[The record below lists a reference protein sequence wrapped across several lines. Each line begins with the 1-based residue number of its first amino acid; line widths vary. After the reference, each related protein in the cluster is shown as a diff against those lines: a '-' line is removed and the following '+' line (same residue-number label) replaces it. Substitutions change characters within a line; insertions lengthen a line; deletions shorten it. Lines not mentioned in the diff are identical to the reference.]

1 MKKCKI
7 LIKPPL
13 IALLVSLLLVLSA
26 CQPQHHSTLQVQL
39 LWQGQPIDCNSKLL
53 LDGQPWQ
60 LQQLQFY
67 LSAFSQQQQPLL
79 LQPNDYQ
86 SEQLALLGTDCQSAG
101 QWQLQFATSLQ
112 QAPLVFELG
121 VPFALNHQN
130 PLTAGI
136 PLQQLDMHWAWQSG
150 YKFFRLD
157 LQGPQHDWSLHLGS
171 SGCSSASV
179 MRAPTQ
185 PCVAPNRIRVQL
197 PYQGQSTLTL
207 DLAELLRDFIPTSN
221 NSCMADPASLSCQ
234 QLLPVLGIG
243 GTSTLWALR
252 P

>member
-1 MKKCKI
+1 MF
-7 LIKPPL
+7 
-13 IALLVSLLLVLSA
+13 LSA
-26 CQPQHHSTLQVQL
+26 CQPTTNSTLQVQL
-39 LWQGQPIDCNSKLL
+39 LWQGLPIDCQSSFNLA
-53 LDGQPWQ
+53 GQSWQ

-67 LSAFSQQQQPLL
+67 LANFSQQQPVL

-86 SEQLALLGTDCQSAG
+86 SEALALLGTDCQSSG
-101 QWQLQFATSLQ
+101 QWQLQFAKPLLH
-112 QAPLVFELG
+112 APLEFELG
-121 VPFALNHQN
+121 VPFPLNHQN

-157 LQGPQHDWSLHLGS
+157 LKGQQHDWSLHLGS

-185 PCVAPNRIRVQL
+185 PCVAPNRVRVQL
-197 PYQGQSTLTL
+197 PYQGQATLTL
-207 DLAELLRDFIPTSN
+207 DLAELLGEFIPTAD

-234 QLLPVLGIG
+234 QLLPALGIG
-243 GTSTLWALR
+243 GNSTLWALR

>member
-1 MKKCKI
+1 MAHCKF
-7 LIKPPL
+7 LIKL
-13 IALLVSLLLVLSA
+13 TFLGLVLLVSA
-26 CQPQHHSTLQVQL
+26 CQPKTTATLRVQL
-39 LWQGQPIDCNSKLL
+39 LWQGQPIDCKSTLML
-53 LDGQPWQ
+53 GGQPWQ

-101 QWQLQFATSLQ
+101 QWQLQFATPLQ
-112 QAPLVFELG
+112 HTPLTFELG
-121 VPFALNHQN
+121 VPFLLNHQN

-136 PLQQLDMHWAWQSG
+136 PLQQLDMHWAWQNG

-157 LQGPQHDWSLHLGS
+157 LNGPQHDWSLHLGS

-179 MRAPTQ
+179 MRAPLK
-185 PCVAPNRIRVQL
+185 PCVAPNRVQIQL

-207 DLAELLRDFIPTSN
+207 DLAKLLGDFIPAAD

-234 QLLPVLGIG
+234 RLLPALGIG
-243 GTSTLWALR
+243 STSQLWALR

>member
-1 MKKCKI
+1 M
-7 LIKPPL
+7 LTM
-13 IALLVSLLLVLSA
+13 LLNA
-26 CQPQHHSTLQVQL
+26 CQPKTAATLQVQL
-39 LWQGQPIDCNSKLL
+39 LWQGQPIDCQSNLML
-53 LDGQPWQ
+53 GGQSWQ

-67 LSAFSQQQQPLL
+67 LSNFSQHQQPLL
-79 LQPNDYQ
+79 LQPNEYQ
-86 SEQLALLGTDCQSAG
+86 SEQLALLGTDCQSKG
-101 QWQLQFATSLQ
+101 QWQLQFATPLQ
-112 QAPLVFELG
+112 HAPLTFELG
-121 VPFALNHQN
+121 VPFVLNHQN

-157 LQGPQHDWSLHLGS
+157 LNGQQHDWSLHLGS

-179 MRAPTQ
+179 MRAPTK
-185 PCVAPNRIRVQL
+185 PCVAPNRAQIQL

-207 DLAELLRDFIPTSN
+207 DLAALFGDFIPAAD

-234 QLLPVLGIG
+234 QLLPALGIE
-243 GTSTLWALR
+243 GTHKVWALR

>member
-1 MKKCKI
+1 MEICKI
-7 LIKPPL
+7 IIKFCQ
-13 IALLVSLLLVLSA
+13 VSLLMLLCA
-26 CQPQHHSTLQVQL
+26 CQPKTTSTLQVQL
-39 LWQGQPIDCNSKLL
+39 LWRGQPIDCQSSFTIAS
-53 LDGQPWQ
+53 QSWQ

-67 LSAFSQQQQPLL
+67 LSNFSQQQQLL
-79 LQPNDYQ
+79 SLQPNDYQ
-86 SEQLALLGTDCQSAG
+86 STEVALLGTDCQSPG
-101 QWQLQFATSLQ
+101 QWQLQFA
-112 QAPLVFELG
+112 APLQHAPLEFELG
-121 VPFALNHQN
+121 VPFLLNHQN

-179 MRAPTQ
+179 MRAPVQ
-185 PCVAPNRIRVQL
+185 PCVAPNRVKVQL

-207 DLAELLRDFIPTSN
+207 DLAELLGDFIPAAD
-221 NSCMADPASLSCQ
+221 NSCMADPASSSCQ
-234 QLLPVLGIG
+234 QLLPALGIG
-243 GTSTLWALR
+243 GTATLWALS

>member
-1 MKKCKI
+1 MNNCKN
-7 LIKPPL
+7 LINCWC
-13 IALLVSLLLVLSA
+13 VSLLILLSA
-26 CQPQHHSTLQVQL
+26 CQPKSNSTLQVQL
-39 LWQGQPIDCNSKLL
+39 QWQGQPINCESTFMLGD
-53 LDGQPWQ
+53 QRWQ

-86 SEQLALLGTDCQSAG
+86 SAELALLGTDCQSAG
-101 QWQLQFATSLQ
+101 QWQLQFATPLHH
-112 QAPLVFELG
+112 APLEFELG
-121 VPFALNHQN
+121 VPFLLNHQN

-157 LQGPQHDWSLHLGS
+157 LNGPQHDWSLHLGS

-179 MRAPTQ
+179 MRAPKT
-185 PCVAPNRIRVQL
+185 PCLAPNRVRVQL

-207 DLAELLRDFIPTSN
+207 DLAQLLGDFIPTADN
-221 NSCMADPASLSCQ
+221 NCMADPASLSCQ
-234 QLLPVLGIG
+234 QLLPALGIG
-243 GTSTLWALR
+243 GTSTVWALR